1 MLYLDGPRPRL
12 FAHRGGCRIGPENTI
27 EAFAAGL
34 AAGADR
40 LEMDVHAT
48 RDGHV
53 VVLHDPTVDRTTDG
67 NGPVREMTPAEL
79 HPLDARPRFAGR
91 ARETSF
97 RGRGVRVPTLAAV
110 LEAFPGVPLNIEIKQ
125 DEPAIEHE
133 VLSVLDRFDA
143 RGRVLLAAEEASIMA
158 RIRAAAPDVLT
169 SFSAAD
175 VLEFVTAWHGGTID
189 AYRPPGGTLDA
200 YRPPGI
206 ALQIPP
212 SFGDVQL
219 VTAESVAI
227 AHGMGLEVHVWTIDD
242 PAEMAALLDLGVD
255 ALMTDVPPVAA
266 RLLRERGLR

>member
-1 MLYLDGPRPRL
+1 MRYLDGPRPRL
-12 FAHRGGCRIGPENTI
+12 FAHRGGARIAPENTI

-67 NGPVREMTPAEL
+67 TGPVREMTLAEL
-79 HPLDARPRFAGR
+79 HRLDAGARFAGDGGDFP
-91 ARETSF
+91 F

-110 LEAFPGVPLNIEIKQ
+110 LEAFPGVPLNVEIKQ
-125 DEPAIEHE
+125 DEPQMEHA
-133 VLSVLDRFDA
+133 VLGVLDRSDA
-143 RGRVLLAAEEASIMA
+143 RAQVLLAAEESTIMA

-175 VLEFVTAWHGGTID
+175 VLEFVTAWHGGT
-189 AYRPPGGTLDA
+189 LDA

-212 SFGDVQL
+212 SFGEVQL

-227 AHGMGLEVHVWTIDD
+227 AHGMGLEMHVWTIDD
-242 PAEMAALLDLGVD
+242 PAEMTALLDLGVD
-255 ALMTDVPPVAA
+255 AIMTDVPPLAA
-266 RLLRERGLR
+266 SLLRERGLR

>member
-1 MLYLDGPRPRL
+1 MRYLDGPRPRL
-12 FAHRGGCRIGPENTI
+12 FAHRGGSRIAPENTI

-34 AAGADR
+34 AGGADR

-67 NGPVREMTPAEL
+67 RGAVRDMTLADL
-79 HPLDARPRFAGR
+79 HRLDAGARFAGD
-91 ARETSF
+91 AGDF
-97 RGRGVRVPTLAAV
+97 PYRGRGVRVPTLAAV
-110 LEAFPGVPLNIEIKQ
+110 LEAFPGVALNIEIKQ
-125 DEPAIEHE
+125 DEPAIEQA
-133 VLSVLDRFDA
+133 VLAVLDRFAA
-143 RGRVLLAAEEASIMA
+143 RPRVLLAAEEARIMA
-158 RIRAAAPDVLT
+158 RIRGAAPDVLT
-169 SFSAAD
+169 SFSAGD
-175 VLEFVTAWHGGTID
+175 VLEFVTAWH
-189 AYRPPGGTLDA
+189 GGTLDA

-242 PAEMAALLDLGVD
+242 PAEMAALLDVGVD
-255 ALMTDVPPVAA
+255 AIMTDVPQVAA

>member
-1 MLYLDGPRPRL
+1 MRYLDGPRPRL
-12 FAHRGGCRIGPENTI
+12 FAHRGGARLAPENTI

-53 VVLHDPTVDRTTDG
+53 VVLHDATVDRTTDG
-67 NGPVREMTPAEL
+67 SGLVRDMTLAEL
-79 HPLDARPRFAGR
+79 HRLDAGARFAGD
-91 ARETSF
+91 AGDFPF
-97 RGRGVRVPTLAAV
+97 RDRGVRVPTLAAV
-110 LEAFPGVPLNIEIKQ
+110 LEAFPGVPRNIEIKQ
-125 DEPAIEHE
+125 DEPAIEHA
-133 VLSVLDRFDA
+133 VLDVLDRFGA
-143 RGRVLLAAEEASIMA
+143 REQVLLAAEEARIMA

-169 SFSAAD
+169 SFSAGD
-175 VLEFVTAWHGGTID
+175 VLEFVTAWH
-189 AYRPPGGTLDA
+189 GGTLDA

-227 AHGMGLEVHVWTIDD
+227 AHGMGLEIHVWTIDD
-242 PAEMAALLDLGVD
+242 PGEMAALLDLGVD
-255 ALMTDVPPVAA
+255 ALMTDVPPLAA

>member
-1 MLYLDGPRPRL
+1 MRYLDGPRPRL
-12 FAHRGGCRIGPENTI
+12 FAHRGGARIAPENTI

-34 AAGADR
+34 EAGADR

-67 NGPVREMTPAEL
+67 HGPVRDLTLAEL
-79 HPLDARPRFAGR
+79 HRLDAGARFAGD
-91 ARETSF
+91 AGDF
-97 RGRGVRVPTLAAV
+97 PYRGRGVRVPTLAAV

-125 DEPAIEHE
+125 DEPAIEHA
-133 VLSVLDRFDA
+133 VLEVLDRFSA
-143 RGRVLLAAEEASIMA
+143 RAQVLLAAEEARIMA

-169 SFSAAD
+169 SFSAGD
-175 VLEFVTAWHGGTID
+175 VLEWVTAWQ
-189 AYRPPGGTLDA
+189 GGTLDA

-255 ALMTDVPPVAA
+255 ALMTDVPPLAV

>member
-1 MLYLDGPRPRL
+1 MRYLDGPRPRL
-12 FAHRGGCRIGPENTI
+12 FAHRGGARIAPENTI

-48 RDGHV
+48 SDGHV

-67 NGPVREMTPAEL
+67 TGPVREMTLAEL
-79 HPLDARPRFAGR
+79 HRLDAGARFAGD
-91 ARETSF
+91 AGDFPF

-110 LEAFPGVPLNIEIKQ
+110 LEAFPGVPLNVEIKQ
-125 DEPAIEHE
+125 DEPHIEYA
-133 VLSVLDRFDA
+133 VLAVLDRFDA
-143 RGRVLLAAEEASIMA
+143 RAQVLLAAEESTIMA
-158 RIRAAAPDVLT
+158 RIRTAAPDVLT

-175 VLEFVTAWHGGTID
+175 VLEFVTAWHGGT
-189 AYRPPGGTLDA
+189 LDA

-212 SFGDVQL
+212 SFGETQL

-227 AHGMGLEVHVWTIDD
+227 AHGMGLEMHVWTIDD

-255 ALMTDVPPVAA
+255 AIMTDVPPLAA
-266 RLLRERGLR
+266 SLLRERGLR